1 MRVRGYAY
9 TAQCGHSFSYTVDRP
24 SSFKSLLL
32 TVERA
37 APTAEMNGKKFGL
50 IKSGAAMAAPA
61 ATAPTPL
68 LIVASYHPCACM
80 LQFVCLLLIA
90 CYLACY
96 HPWLIAAC
104 YHPWL

>member
-37 APTAEMNGKKFGL
+37 APTAEMNGKKIWFDQKWGGHGRP
-50 IKSGAAMAAPA
+50 SRYGSDAPV
-61 ATAPTPL
+61 L
-68 LIVASYHPCACM
+68 LHPIIP
-80 LQFVCLLLIA
+80 V
-90 CYLACY
+90 LACFNLY
-96 HPWLIAAC
+96 A
-104 YHPWL
+104 YS